1 MHILEIFEREFSSR
15 YLDIMKIQIALIV
28 TDGQSI
34 QEWIDSLLWKAAFKN
49 LLGLFL
55 NTLPRISL
63 Y

>member
-28 TDGQSI
+28 TDGRSI

-49 LLGLFL
+49 LLSPLL
-55 NTLPRISL
+55 NTSSQMM
-63 Y
+63 

>member
-34 QEWIDSLLWKAAFKN
+34 QEWIDSLLWKTVFKN
-49 LLGLFL
+49 LLSPLL
-55 NTLPRISL
+55 NTSSQMM
-63 Y
+63 